1 MYVLNPKI
9 VISLP
14 LFILHLCTCKQLSLS
29 RIIDSR
35 AGLGDTSHAQFKH
48 GGHAFKSRHK
58 FYWVRPLVFCRM
70 YFRKLT
76 SVSTSVKTIR
86 PLSLPVPIPAQRARK
101 PSQMQQKTNSS
112 HLPPPAG
119 PTGVHPDA
127 VPLILF
133 SLAYASRVQTGFL
146 CCCNPTFF
154 AEFCSHPVRSIL
166 FLRYLITSDHF
177 DVNFV

>member
-1 MYVLNPKI
+1 MCYICTSNTAYKHYTLPVLSLCKCYSYIIPNRSQTIFNFKKI
-9 VISLP
+9 
-14 LFILHLCTCKQLSLS
+14 ILHAPFL
-29 RIIDSR
+29 I
-35 AGLGDTSHAQFKH
+35 
-48 GGHAFKSRHK
+48 
-58 FYWVRPLVFCRM
+58 
-70 YFRKLT
+70 
-76 SVSTSVKTIR
+76 STSVKTIR

-133 SLAYASRVQTGFL
+133 SLAYASRVQTSFL
-146 CCCNPTFF
+146 CCCNPTVF

-166 FLRYLITSDHF
+166 FLGYLITSDHF
-177 DVNFV
+177 DVNFI

>member
-1 MYVLNPKI
+1 MLWHALGILVKLE
-9 VISLP
+9 VRFCIS
-14 LFILHLCTCKQLSLS
+14 Q
-29 RIIDSR
+29 
-35 AGLGDTSHAQFKH
+35 
-48 GGHAFKSRHK
+48 
-58 FYWVRPLVFCRM
+58 
-70 YFRKLT
+70 
-76 SVSTSVKTIR
+76 STSVKTIR

-133 SLAYASRVQTGFL
+133 SLAYASRVQTSFL
-146 CCCNPTFF
+146 CCCNPTVF

-177 DVNFV
+177 DVNFI